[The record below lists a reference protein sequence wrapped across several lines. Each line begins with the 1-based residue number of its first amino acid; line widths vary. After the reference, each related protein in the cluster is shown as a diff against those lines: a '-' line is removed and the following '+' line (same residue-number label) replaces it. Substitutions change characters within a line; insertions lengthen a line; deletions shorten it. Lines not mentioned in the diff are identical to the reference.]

1 VGVRMFFC
9 TVAVI
14 YLININEPVSALLSA
29 RRFAVLCSW
38 RADHVNYSCE
48 QLCNPALMKLVA

>member
-1 VGVRMFFC
+1 MFFC